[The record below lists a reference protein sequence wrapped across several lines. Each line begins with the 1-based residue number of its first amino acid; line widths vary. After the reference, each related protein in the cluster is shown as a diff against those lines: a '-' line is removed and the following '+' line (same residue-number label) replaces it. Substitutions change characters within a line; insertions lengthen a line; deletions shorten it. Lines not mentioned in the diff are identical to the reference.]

1 MRAIVTP
8 SGVERIF
15 SPEEIIVTKTDLQG
29 RITYANEVF
38 CRVSALREDEVLGQP
53 HSLIRHP
60 EMPRGVFRLLWDRL
74 QSGQEVFAYVK
85 NLAADGQHY
94 WVFAH
99 VTPTFDDLGRIRSYH
114 SSRRLPDR
122 AAVAAIAPIYL
133 DMLAAEA
140 TLSKATDAA
149 STGYELL
156 MATVAEAGMTYDE
169 FVWSLTRTEA
179 A

>member
-85 NLAADGQHY
+85 NLAADGQ
-94 WVFAH
+94 
-99 VTPTFDDLGRIRSYH
+99 RSGH
-114 SSRRLPDR
+114 QRLD
-122 AAVAAIAPIYL
+122 V
-133 DMLAAEA
+133 LA
-140 TLSKATDAA
+140 
-149 STGYELL
+149 
-156 MATVAEAGMTYDE
+156 
-169 FVWSLTRTEA
+169 
-179 A
+179 

>member
-1 MRAIVTP
+1 MRPIVQPT
-8 SGVERIF
+8 GVERIF

-29 RITYANEVF
+29 RLTYANEVF

-74 QSGQEVFAYVK
+74 QAGQEIFAYVK

-114 SSRRLPDR
+114 SSRRSPDR
-122 AAVAAIAPIYL
+122 AAVASIAAVYRE
-133 DMLAAEA
+133 MLAVES
-140 TLSKATDAA
+140 TLSRATDAA
-149 STGYELL
+149 AAGHAVLQETVGEL
-156 MATVAEAGMTYDE
+156 GMTYDE